1 MFKTNTDKFWED
13 VDNVINDAIYEITN
27 YVATLP
33 NKKMEY
39 SGIVEHDL
47 RANYVYIDDAD
58 NLMVNYNY
66 EEEMRVMH
74 LTIEEILNLHDE
86 IPNEF

>member
-13 VDNVINDAIYEITN
+13 VDNVINDAINEITN

-33 NKKMEY
+33 NKNMEY